1 MYVCNDTSKPAIILL
16 LQNITDMSTAAKQLS
31 QYFCFCCFW
40 CVIRPTSVVVLHV
53 KSLRSRH
60 QLTYV
65 QQLTVMLSQANRV
78 MPLNFDA
85 HVSRCTMP
93 EWPNS
98 AQTCAVSPWLGFRRI
113 WPTDPFGS
121 RTMVICLPWFMLCAQ
136 FHKVQSSVRDNSFFT
151 RRILKKWLTS
161 IQRKPPFVRWRFSV
175 LYVHCQRRDTASA
188 IARLG
193 HCVDIGHWMALA
205 ANRLQMKPAKT
216 ELLWGSKHNISMLGI
231 QAPVLL
237 LGSDTVTASDHVH
250 AWSNVLI

>member
-1 MYVCNDTSKPAIILL
+1 
-16 LQNITDMSTAAKQLS
+16 
-31 QYFCFCCFW
+31 
-40 CVIRPTSVVVLHV
+40 
-53 KSLRSRH
+53 
-60 QLTYV
+60 
-65 QQLTVMLSQANRV
+65 MLSQANRV

-151 RRILKKWLTS
+151 RRILMKWLTS

-216 ELLWGSKHNISMLGI
+216 ELLWGGPAPNTTSRCWASKPRSSCSAQILWPLVIMYMLGVTFSSNPSLEKHVSKKLPLASSTSSI
-231 QAPVLL
+231 LYPEVTRRWICGNPRACFCYVSRRLL
-237 LGSDTVTASDHVH
+237 
-250 AWSNVLI
+250 